1 MILPKALKYWHIQAC
16 FAQLASKAFSLRQ
29 TVRNLLAL
37 KMCQILLLFGG
48 AAFRNPSPWRPSG
61 AYVHGQPLFFF
72 GGSARFNFER
82 DKLCQKQLRSSQLS
96 FCLYPLQGASHLIAK
111 HSKLL
116 VVQHSA
122 YPLQPLLVATRAKL
136 SQPASSVRQLARLS
150 LQTNENSGVFCG
162 DTGNALHISERRF
175 APTGRVAFSRF
186 R

>member
-82 DKLCQKQLRSSQLS
+82 VKLYQKQLRSSQLS
-96 FCLYPLQGASHLIAK
+96 FCL
-111 HSKLL
+111 
-116 VVQHSA
+116 

-150 LQTNENSGVFCG
+150 QQTNENSGVFCG